1 MSPIWQGSWHIKCKF
16 LDHHITLQVVNCEK
30 LRIWLYLWDE
40 KEASMSD
47 FFGKLKSSAGKVAF
61 EADKMSRTSR
71 ANGELEKIKGMMQAQ
86 YIKLGE
92 LYYTQRATIGVTGSA
107 YDEICQEIM
116 NLEQQV
122 EAKNAE
128 IQRINADVYV
138 PQGTQ
143 TTAQPVPTST
153 QSPST
158 PLPTQST
165 SPSAPPPSAATTKF
179 CPNCGTEMPVAT
191 KFCPNCGTKV

>member
-1 MSPIWQGSWHIKCKF
+1 
-16 LDHHITLQVVNCEK
+16 
-30 LRIWLYLWDE
+30 
-40 KEASMSD
+40 MSD

-61 EADKMSRTSR
+61 EADKMSRSSR
-71 ANGELEKIKGMMQAQ
+71 ANSELEKIKSLMQVQ

-92 LYYTQRATIGVTGSA
+92 LYYSQRVTTGVTGSA

-128 IQRINADVYV
+128 IQRINVDVYA
-138 PQGTQ
+138 PQGAQ
-143 TTAQPVPTST
+143 TTAQPVSAPT
-153 QSPST
+153 QAPST

-165 SPSAPPPSAATTKF
+165 SPSSPAPSAATTKF